1 MNTEKS
7 KLEVEIKILEFD
19 CIYKFPSF
27 FMVYFNFHDGDRY
40 HIETSPLI
48 WSDLWIYSEIQK
60 SKKISQLFL
69 SRSEPEQKILFS
81 ISSNLEV

>member
-27 FMVYFNFHDGDRY
+27 FTVYFNFHDGGRY
-40 HIETSPLI
+40 IETSPLI
-48 WSDLWIYSEIQK
+48 WSDLWIYSEIKK

-69 SRSEPEQKILFS
+69 SRSEPEQKIPFS